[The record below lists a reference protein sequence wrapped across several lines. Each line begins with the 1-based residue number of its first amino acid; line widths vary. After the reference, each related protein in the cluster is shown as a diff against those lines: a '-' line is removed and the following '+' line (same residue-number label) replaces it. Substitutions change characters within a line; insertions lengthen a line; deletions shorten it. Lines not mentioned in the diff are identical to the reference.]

1 MPLYCLLAVKTNNA
15 HGGFG
20 HLQQILSRHKAF
32 IGFLDSAA
40 DDFLLHTSF
49 PQDRLREQWQL
60 FLFKNC
66 RILYKNIKRVAGKR
80 KAEVII
86 KNAPAS
92 FPFWERKLCIDE
104 NQQIPVTALLRIPP
118 RSGTK
123 KNYSHLF
130 DALSRKSV
138 HNHIFTFLTAFASS
152 NI

>member
-1 MPLYCLLAVKTNNA
+1 M
-15 HGGFG
+15 GGFG
-20 HLQQILSRHKAF
+20 HLQQILSRHKVF

-80 KAEVII
+80 KVEVII

-138 HNHIFTFLTAFASS
+138 HNHIFTFLMAIASS

>member
-60 FLFKNC
+60 FLF
-66 RILYKNIKRVAGKR
+66 R
-80 KAEVII
+80 KGSSVSMRTS
-86 KNAPAS
+86 KS
-92 FPFWERKLCIDE
+92 
-104 NQQIPVTALLRIPP
+104 QSLL
-118 RSGTK
+118 
-123 KNYSHLF
+123 F
-130 DALSRKSV
+130 
-138 HNHIFTFLTAFASS
+138 
-152 NI
+152 

>member
-1 MPLYCLLAVKTNNA
+1 M
-15 HGGFG
+15 GGFG
-20 HLQQILSRHKAF
+20 HLQQILSRHKVF
-32 IGFLDSAA
+32 IGFLDSVA

-80 KAEVII
+80 KVEVII

>member
-1 MPLYCLLAVKTNNA
+1 M
-15 HGGFG
+15 GGFG
-20 HLQQILSRHKAF
+20 HLQQILSQHKAF

-80 KAEVII
+80 KVEVII

-138 HNHIFTFLTAFASS
+138 HNHIFTFLMAFASS

>member
-1 MPLYCLLAVKTNNA
+1 M
-15 HGGFG
+15 GGFG

-32 IGFLDSAA
+32 IGFLDSVA

-80 KAEVII
+80 KVEVII

-123 KNYSHLF
+123 KNYSHLL

>member
-1 MPLYCLLAVKTNNA
+1 M
-15 HGGFG
+15 GGFG
-20 HLQQILSRHKAF
+20 HLQQILSQHKAF

-80 KAEVII
+80 KVEVII

>member
-80 KAEVII
+80 KVEVII

-118 RSGTK
+118 HAREPKRITLTFSMP
-123 KNYSHLF
+123 
-130 DALSRKSV
+130 SRERASTI
-138 HNHIFTFLTAFASS
+138 IFLHF
-152 NI
+152 

>member
-1 MPLYCLLAVKTNNA
+1 VKTNNA

-20 HLQQILSRHKAF
+20 HLQQILSRHKVF
-32 IGFLDSAA
+32 IGFLDSVA

-80 KAEVII
+80 KVEVII

-104 NQQIPVTALLRIPP
+104 NQQIPVTALLRISP

-138 HNHIFTFLTAFASS
+138 HNHIFTFLMAFVSS